1 MASSSNQTP
10 ARDGDSPSVNPS
22 SFARSPTKVDFPSL
36 MGNRLTSSNVG
47 LRPNPTL
54 SETGSTLSN
63 APAMASSSNQNE
75 VQTPSAPAN
84 ASTVPKVFRMSELAT
99 KPIVFSN
106 TRTIN
111 KSYNGVHYLRLEG
124 SYTITPAVAK
134 RNNLRLLFAP
144 KGKFEPS
151 LTFDAT
157 PELTAILDQFA
168 IMVKAEVTPAKY
180 AFVKP
185 DYECKSGI
193 INDINHLRFYFS
205 KTGSI
210 DVITRSQGTVHT
222 YAKKLNDFMDRGA
235 LLSIVFNVV
244 IRYNEKLN
252 ALRISTEVLAIKVV
266 EVSSSPLA
274 NALLSFDEY
283 LGESE

>member
-1 MASSSNQTP
+1 MASSSSSNNTNEPKAPAVSIAEPLLRGNTFDKVKSEAPATKLP
-10 ARDGDSPSVNPS
+10 AREG
-22 SFARSPTKVDFPSL
+22 T
-36 MGNRLTSSNVG
+36 
-47 LRPNPTL
+47 
-54 SETGSTLSN
+54 ETGSN
-63 APAMASSSNQNE
+63 APAMASSSNQTPTNE
-75 VQTPSAPAN
+75 PQTPAN
-84 ASTVPKVFRMSELAT
+84 EPISPVTTVPKVFRMSELAT

-124 SYTITPAVAK
+124 SYTITPAVSK

-151 LTFDAT
+151 LTFEAT

-168 IMVKAEVTPAKY
+168 IMVKAEVTPSKY

-193 INDINHLRFYFS
+193 INDANHLRFYFN
-205 KTGSI
+205 KTAPVDIIS
-210 DVITRSQGTVHT
+210 RSQGSVHT
-222 YAKKLNDFMDRGA
+222 TVQKLNDFMNRGA